1 METQVVEETQE
12 SKELKKRMKQRE
24 YSKRTYYKNE
34 QYRKNKNKRDIE
46 NMKKKYHTD
55 PLFRAKFKAYMV
67 NRYWN
72 EPEFRENAL
81 ARGKAWRDAR
91 K

>member
-1 METQVVEETQE
+1 
-12 SKELKKRMKQRE
+12 MK
-24 YSKRTYYKNE
+24 N
-34 QYRKNKNKRDIE
+34 
-46 NMKKKYHTD
+46 KYHTD

-81 ARGKAWRDAR
+81 ARGKAWRDACQEIKTQVIENVTEKTLSKVQKCVFSR
-91 K
+91 KL

>member
-1 METQVVEETQE
+1 MT
-12 SKELKKRMKQRE
+12 
-24 YSKRTYYKNE
+24 N
-34 QYRKNKNKRDIE
+34 
-46 NMKKKYHTD
+46 KYHTN
-55 PLFRAKFKAYMV
+55 PLFRAKVKAYMV